1 MQDFYLRQIPI
12 CVFAFQQVEKNEQ
25 RKIDMEYYILKD
37 YEKKL
42 ESDNQIKEGFNR
54 FSEKEKKWAI
64 IWFVVLTI
72 SLLVAII
79 TLIKFQKELWY
90 LLWLGISIIC
100 VLALWRLDTQNQKRY
115 MREHKESYKRRLE
128 ILENILRQEFHL
140 ETREKIEELIEIYQE
155 YVTRKNQEEKERKK
169 IILLFFSA
177 CAGILTISFQNLGI
191 LGINFNAWVLL
202 AILLLLFVGLIT
214 GWIYIYKYFE
224 PFKGSYEMMIKD
236 LKELLLIK
244 Y

>member
-1 MQDFYLRQIPI
+1 M
-12 CVFAFQQVEKNEQ
+12 
-25 RKIDMEYYILKD
+25 
-37 YEKKL
+37 
-42 ESDNQIKEGFNR
+42 
-54 FSEKEKKWAI
+54 
-64 IWFVVLTI
+64 
-72 SLLVAII
+72 
-79 TLIKFQKELWY
+79 
-90 LLWLGISIIC
+90 LWLGISIIC
-100 VLALWRLDTQNQKRY
+100 GLALWRLDTQNQKRY

-191 LGINFNAWVLL
+191 LGINFNAWILL

-224 PFKGSYEMMIKD
+224 PLKDSYEMMIKD

>member
-1 MQDFYLRQIPI
+1 
-12 CVFAFQQVEKNEQ
+12 
-25 RKIDMEYYILKD
+25 MEYYILKD

-128 ILENILRQEFHL
+128 ILENILRQEFYL

-191 LGINFNAWVLL
+191 LGINFNAWILL

>member
-1 MQDFYLRQIPI
+1 
-12 CVFAFQQVEKNEQ
+12 
-25 RKIDMEYYILKD
+25 MEYYILKD

-72 SLLVAII
+72 SLIVAII

-155 YVTRKNQEEKERKK
+155 YVTRKNQEEKEREK

-191 LGINFNAWVLL
+191 LGINFNAWILL

>member
-1 MQDFYLRQIPI
+1 
-12 CVFAFQQVEKNEQ
+12 
-25 RKIDMEYYILKD
+25 
-37 YEKKL
+37 
-42 ESDNQIKEGFNR
+42 
-54 FSEKEKKWAI
+54 
-64 IWFVVLTI
+64 
-72 SLLVAII
+72 
-79 TLIKFQKELWY
+79 
-90 LLWLGISIIC
+90 
-100 VLALWRLDTQNQKRY
+100 

-191 LGINFNAWVLL
+191 LGINFNAWILL

>member
-191 LGINFNAWVLL
+191 LGINFNAWILL